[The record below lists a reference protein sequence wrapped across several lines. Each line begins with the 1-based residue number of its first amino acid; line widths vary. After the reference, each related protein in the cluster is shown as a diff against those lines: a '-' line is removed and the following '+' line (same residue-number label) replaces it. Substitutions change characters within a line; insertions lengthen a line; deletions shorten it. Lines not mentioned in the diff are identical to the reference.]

1 VKDHR
6 TEHEER
12 NVEKVLEGDI
22 QPFIDAEKALD
33 SSTEGV

>member
-12 NVEKVLEGDI
+12 NVEKVLEGGI
-22 QPFIDAEKALD
+22 QGFVDAELAQ
-33 SSTEGV
+33 